1 MALLRVK
8 YTMTVEQ
15 DIDWPDDELDDLN
28 HENLMV
34 NLDQD
39 DAHEW
44 QIDDIQEMTKNGQE
58 FYFD

>member
-1 MALLRVK
+1 MATLRVK

-15 DIDWPDDELDDLN
+15 DIDWPDDEMDDLN
-28 HENLMV
+28 HENLMC

-39 DAHEW
+39 EAHEW
-44 QIDDIQEMTKNGQE
+44 QIDDIVEMTKDGEE

>member
-28 HENLMV
+28 YENLMV

-39 DAHEW
+39 EAHEW

>member
-1 MALLRVK
+1 MATLRVK

-28 HENLMV
+28 HENLMC

-44 QIDDIQEMTKNGQE
+44 QIDDIVEMTKDGEE

>member
-15 DIDWPDDELDDLN
+15 DIDWPDDKLEDLN
-28 HENLMV
+28 YENLMI

-44 QIDDIQEMTKNGQE
+44 QIDDIQEITKNGE
-58 FYFD
+58 DFNF

>member
-1 MALLRVK
+1 MAILRVK

-28 HENLMV
+28 YENLMV

-44 QIDDIQEMTKNGQE
+44 QINDIQEMTKNGQE
-58 FYFD
+58 FCFD

>member
-28 HENLMV
+28 YENLMI

-39 DAHEW
+39 QAHEW
-44 QIDDIQEMTKNGQE
+44 QIDDIQEMTKGGQE
-58 FYFD
+58 FYFY

>member
-1 MALLRVK
+1 MATLRVK

-28 HENLMV
+28 HENLMC

-39 DAHEW
+39 EAHEW
-44 QIDDIQEMTKNGQE
+44 QIDDIVEMTKDGEE